1 MANKKVLETKT
12 RAFLFGMLAV
22 ALAFVLV
29 LGAGCSKKDSDGS
42 GGGKA
47 VKNAKNAT
55 PATDFSYDLTEDGEG
70 VVIKGYSGDGGAV
83 VIPAVIDDM
92 PVTEIG
98 ARAFQVTNGDNL
110 EIDRKRAR
118 ITSIVV
124 PDSVK
129 TIGDEAF
136 DWSETGVWERHL
148 TSVTLPKGLA
158 EIPYAMCYGQA
169 ELTEIKNIPE
179 TAVFVGGKNDEAFES
194 YENKADAQKKM
205 EAWKT
210 EHPNI
215 RIVEE
220 SAGGPYPRSAYGMYI
235 DYYTSY
241 IAYRN
246 LSGNNGAFQG
256 CGKLPL
262 PVRKQLQDAGYKGTF

>member
-22 ALAFVLV
+22 ALAFASVR
-29 LGAGCSKKDSDGS
+29 GAGCSKKDSDGS
-42 GGGKA
+42 SGGGKA
-47 VKNAKNAT
+47 VKNATPAT
-55 PATDFSYDLTEDGEG
+55 PATDFSYDLTEDGAG

-83 VIPAVIDDM
+83 VIPAVIDEM

-98 ARAFQVTNGDNL
+98 VRAFLVTNGDNL

-129 TIGDEAF
+129 TIGEYAF
-136 DWSETGVWERHL
+136 AWYETGMWEKSL
-148 TSVTLPKGLA
+148 TSLTLPKGLA
-158 EIPYAMCYGQA
+158 EIPFVMCYGQT
-169 ELTEIKNIPE
+169 ELTELKNIPE
-179 TAVFVGGKNDEAFES
+179 TAVFVGKENEERFEGGS
-194 YENKADAQKKM
+194 KAKLQQKVQ
-205 EAWKT
+205 AWKT

-215 RIVEE
+215 RIIKEE
-220 SAGGPYPRSAYGMYI
+220 DKENDFGYGSFSWSTNI
-235 DYYTSY
+235 W
-241 IAYRN
+241 YRE
-246 LSGNNGAFQG
+246 LDVINGAFNG